1 MYKMLDN
8 NYNKVL
14 KELFNKP
21 TNIFYIRQLTRITG
35 LNPNTII
42 NITNK
47 LMKEGLVKKNNK
59 KHIVEI
65 SLNLENKE
73 TIEKK
78 RIFNLYNIYN
88 SGVINFLIKI
98 YKPKSISIIGT
109 YSRGEDI
116 EESDID
122 LVVDSNNRKII
133 DLSKFEKIL
142 KKKIHLI
149 LLPKKFSEEF
159 FNNLINGIVLYGAI
173 RK

>member
-88 SGVINFLIKI
+88 SGVINFLIKT